1 MGFETCFNTQ
11 YSNTPALHHS
21 SWYVRQISPLWGDTK
36 AGISDGPCLPR
47 IAGDSLSFVPAR
59 HRLRLRRG
67 GRDFVPL
74 WQTILVFVRLW
85 QTFISFGKAFSYRHQ
100 DSKAL
105 NK

>member
-74 WQTILVFVRLW
+74 WQKFLVFVRLW
-85 QTFISFGKAFSYRHQ
+85 QTFISFGKAFSCRHQ